1 MNLNHYNPNRV
12 LGNLDE
18 FLNQTLRSFSP
29 SPNISAPGAYR
40 YEEKDSYRLRLDL
53 PGFTREEIVISLEK
67 QMLTIIAKSEREGAF
82 SSSFERTYN
91 LPKNI
96 NPNGINAKLK
106 NGVLDLSFKKLTDQ
120 EPSVRKIKIT

>member
-1 MNLNHYNPNRV
+1 MNLIHYNPNRV

-29 SPNISAPGAYR
+29 SPNISAPGAYH

-120 EPSVRKIKIT
+120 EPGIRKIEIT